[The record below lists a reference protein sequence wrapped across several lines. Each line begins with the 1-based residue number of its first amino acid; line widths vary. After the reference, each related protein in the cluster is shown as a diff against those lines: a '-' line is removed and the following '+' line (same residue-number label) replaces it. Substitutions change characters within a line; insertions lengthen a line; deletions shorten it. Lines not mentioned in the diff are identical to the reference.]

1 MEDVF
6 ECEEYS
12 EVKKCRLVF
21 SQFRGYVYF
30 LWKYLMALMRENG
43 NSEVRNWEL
52 MNRLMTSHFIPLDV
66 RDKFY
71 LKLQRLEQGYLSVED
86 YAKKFKLFVI
96 SSDLGESEGQ
106 KIERFVSGLKSK
118 IRKNFGLVL

>member
-12 EVKKCRLVF
+12 EVKKCRLVS

-30 LWKYLMALMRENG
+30 WWKYLMALMRENG

-71 LKLQRLEQGYLSVED
+71 LKLKRLEQG
-86 YAKKFKLFVI
+86 
-96 SSDLGESEGQ
+96 
-106 KIERFVSGLKSK
+106 
-118 IRKNFGLVL
+118 